1 MTAADHM
8 LTDALG
14 GCRLVVVRER
24 RVCVG
29 RGFTFEGILGSRLL
43 FSTAVFELDRAQW
56 TL

>member
-1 MTAADHM
+1 MTDL

-14 GCRLVVVRER
+14 GCCLVVVRER
-24 RVCVG
+24 RVRVG
-29 RGFTFEGILGSRLL
+29 RGFTFEGILGPRLL